1 MKKTK
6 LFSKILLVFLTAVM
20 MFSSI
25 GCNFNKKGD
34 GADEGRVPTFYGV
47 HDLTATP
54 TDRYMV
60 KDGASDYIVV
70 APQEQTS
77 YEKTATQEF
86 SYLFTK
92 ATGLKL
98 PVIRDDSVE
107 YDPNQKYISIG
118 KTKLLDQAG
127 LVGTREEL
135 DRDGYRI
142 VTKGNT
148 IFLYDASI
156 FRGIINAVYGF
167 MEIVFNYDTFSLA
180 AMYIDTNVKDVKLR
194 DFNVIEVPDI
204 RVRIGSNYQ
213 ILSQNADYDLAMFE
227 YRSKVINTGNDY
239 LMPVKIYWR
248 PEDIAD
254 PVKNSS
260 YAGCSTN
267 TAYIMN
273 PTMYPEKK
281 DLWFSIRGNQW
292 CYTARGIPEEF
303 EAMTYEV
310 AQIIIASLKG
320 NANKTQYD
328 AITITQ
334 MDGNGAECY
343 CSACEEM
350 NEKYGGHSGAMCIFF
365 NEVGRIVDEWMVQQK
380 DEEAEWHKA
389 YDPGFHILFFA
400 YGWSLEPPTKKLD
413 DGTIVP
419 IDDDVV
425 LRPNVGTYL
434 AYNLCGSD
442 LTDEDSLGV
451 YYWKSWHLLSSFNA
465 FWDYAG
471 NFQAG
476 AYPYFPKNFNSDYFS
491 FVARENPE
499 YMYIN
504 MIQSKNGQIAFY
516 DVAHYLYAK
525 LRWNASLNEEEL
537 VRKYFYGVYVYEDIV
552 EAMMGLYYEMKSYYA
567 IISKSLNVDINE
579 STTITNKDYP
589 QPVLQSWLDQV
600 NHAGDLLEQRK
611 DEMEKAEYERILRYV
626 ETEAITSQY
635 MLIDLYES
643 NLPAHIR
650 QNMLNRMY
658 RCINKYNM
666 DISCGYP
673 GKMGPILES
682 KGAQL

>member
-6 LFSKILLVFLTAVM
+6 LFSKILLLLLATVM

-25 GCNFNKKGD
+25 ACNANDKD
-34 GADEGRVPTFYGV
+34 GEVDEGRIPTFYGI
-47 HDLTATP
+47 HDFTAPP
-54 TDRYMV
+54 TDRYIV
-60 KDGASDYIVV
+60 KDGSTDYIVV
-70 APQEQTS
+70 TPQEQTS

-86 SYLFTK
+86 THLFAK

-98 PVIRDDSVE
+98 PVIRDENVEFDS
-107 YDPNQKYISIG
+107 NQKYISIG

-127 LVGTREEL
+127 LVGTPEDL

-156 FRGIINAVYGF
+156 FRGIVNAVYGF

-194 DFNVIEVPDI
+194 DFNVVEVPDI
-204 RVRIGSNYQ
+204 RVRVGSRYQ
-213 ILSQNADYDLAMFE
+213 THSMNADYDLSMFE
-227 YRSKVINTGNDY
+227 YRAKVIETGDDY

-254 PVKNSS
+254 PVKNSA

-267 TAYIMN
+267 TSYIMN

-292 CYTARGIPEEF
+292 CYTARGIEE
-303 EAMTYEV
+303 EWKEMTYEV
-310 AQIIIASLKG
+310 AQKVIASLKY
-320 NANKTQYD
+320 NANKPQYD
-328 AITITQ
+328 CITITQ

-343 CSACEEM
+343 CQACEEA
-350 NEKYGGHSGAMCIFF
+350 NEKYGGHAGAMCIFF

-380 DEEAEWHKA
+380 DEDAEWHKA
-389 YDPGFHILFFA
+389 YEPNFHILFFA
-400 YGWSLEPPTKKLD
+400 YGWSIEPPTKKLE

-419 IDDDVV
+419 IGDEVV

-434 AYNLCGSD
+434 ALTLARYDVSD
-442 LTDEDSLGV
+442 KDCLGV
-451 YYWKSWHLLSSFNA
+451 YYWEAWHTISSFNA

-471 NFQAG
+471 NFQSG
-476 AYPYFPKNFNSDYFS
+476 AYPHFLDSFNSDYFS
-491 FVARENPE
+491 YVARDNPE

-504 MIQSKNGQIAFY
+504 MIQSTNGQIAFY
-516 DVAHYLYAK
+516 DVTHYILAK

-537 VRKYFYGVYVYEDIV
+537 VKKYFYGVYVYKDV
-552 EAMMGLYYEMKSYYA
+552 AEAMMNLYYEIRSYYA
-567 IISKSLNVDINE
+567 IISKNLNVDINE

-589 QPVLQSWLDQV
+589 QPILQSWLNQV
-600 NHAGDLLEQRK
+600 NHAGELLEKYK
-611 DEMEKAEYERILRYV
+611 DLDKVEYERISRYI
-626 ETEAITSQY
+626 ETEAISPQY

-643 NLPAHIR
+643 NLPAHIK
-650 QNMLNRMY
+650 QGMLNRMY
-658 RCINKYNM
+658 RCIVKYDMN
-666 DISCGYP
+666 ISCGYP
-673 GKMGPILES
+673 GAMKGILEK
-682 KGAQL
+682 KGAEL